1 MHNTAFIFAL
11 VTALLWGFAPVFE
24 KAGLSGTIDP
34 YIGVV
39 IRSITI
45 MIVGLLGLFLVG
57 RTGELAGVD
66 LKSALFLIAGG
77 LFAGFFGQFTYY
89 SALKTGDASV
99 VVPIAAAYPLIT
111 LIISVVFLHEAFT
124 ISKAAGIVMIVAGV
138 ILLR

>member
-1 MHNTAFIFAL
+1 MNNPAFIFAI

-24 KAGLSGTIDP
+24 KSGLTGTIDP

-39 IRSITI
+39 VRSVSI
-45 MIVGLLGLFLVG
+45 MIVGLAGLVLVG
-57 RTGELAGVD
+57 RTAELTSID
-66 LKSALFLIAGG
+66 LKSAAILIVGG

-99 VVPIAAAYPLIT
+99 VVPIAAAYPLVT
-111 LIISVVFLHEAFT
+111 LLISVLFFHEAFT
-124 ISKAAGIVMIVAGV
+124 LSKAAGIAMVVGGV